1 MSIRLDKL
9 AGRAASY
16 TKAPRGQRRPL
27 SIFPL
32 SCRFLLY
39 NRLLREGRRQQPERR
54 HEETRSDGKLAE
66 PLAFR
71 GLLRAALHGR
81 RLRAPGD
88 RAELR
93 VAARHRYCPGDLL
106 PAAGGLPGLRA
117 ACPLAAGTSP

>member
-9 AGRAASY
+9 EGRAASY

-39 NRLLREGRRQQPERR
+39 NRLLRQGRRQKPERR
-54 HEETRSDGKLAE
+54 NEENRSDGKLAE
-66 PLAFR
+66 PLPFR
-71 GLLRAALHGR
+71 GLLRATLHGR
-81 RLRAPGD
+81 RLTGPGD

-93 VAARHRYCPGDLL
+93 VASPT
-106 PAAGGLPGLRA
+106 RA
-117 ACPLAAGTSP
+117 